1 MLRAIMANHHATIDW
16 SSKTASAADVLKGKF
31 SREHTWTF
39 DGGQVL
45 PASASPSVVPAP
57 WSNPAGIDPEEA
69 FVASVSSCHM
79 LTFIWLASR
88 AGFAVATY
96 RDEAVGTTAKNER
109 GALWVNRVTLSP
121 QITYAGD
128 RTPSPGELAQLHHA
142 AHEGCFI
149 ANSVKTEIDI
159 SGP

>member
-1 MLRAIMANHHATIDW
+1 M
-16 SSKTASAADVLKGKF
+16 
-31 SREHTWTF
+31 
-39 DGGQVL
+39 
-45 PASASPSVVPAP
+45 VPAP
-57 WSNPAGIDPEEA
+57 WSNPAGVDPEEA
-69 FVASVSSCHM
+69 FVASISSCHM
-79 LTFIWLASR
+79 LTFVWLASR

-109 GALWVNRVTLSP
+109 GAVWVNRVTLSP

-128 RTPSPGELAQLHHA
+128 RVPTPAELAQLHHN